1 MSHCGKQEKTDR
13 YEPTVNE
20 AASQWCLHYGT
31 ELDECRS
38 GKPRDKGPAES
49 LVNQAY
55 RYYYSRICRETFG
68 SYDELNRKLDELND
82 QYNNRDRN
90 NKPYSRREQFEKEEL
105 PYLLPLPLE
114 RFLFKYEKAITIN
127 STYHFQVDKIH
138 FYSVPYQY
146 IGKKAKVVY
155 DAETVEV

>member
-1 MSHCGKQEKTDR
+1 MYKSSLIGGLHR
-13 YEPTVNE
+13 YEPTLNE
-20 AASQWCLHYGT
+20 AAGQWCLHYET
-31 ELDECRS
+31 DLDECRS

-68 SYDELNRKLDELND
+68 SYDELNRKLNELND

-105 PYLLPLPLE
+105 PYLLPLPPQ
-114 RFLFKYEKAITIN
+114 RFLFKYEKAII
-127 STYHFQVDKIH
+127 
-138 FYSVPYQY
+138 
-146 IGKKAKVVY
+146 IGNNILVY
-155 DAETVEV
+155 TKMYLNN